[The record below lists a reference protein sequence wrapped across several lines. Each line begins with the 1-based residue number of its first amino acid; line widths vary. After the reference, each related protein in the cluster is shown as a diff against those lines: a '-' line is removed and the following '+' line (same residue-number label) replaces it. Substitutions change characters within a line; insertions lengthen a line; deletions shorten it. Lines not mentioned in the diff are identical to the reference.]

1 MGIENAGELL
11 GVLVT
16 AAGVLGWV
24 FKVWIINPL
33 TVSIKMLENV
43 LGDFKNA
50 LRDIQSQAVCIQ
62 TNLASLEE
70 SLKSAHKRI
79 DDLNNRATIIE
90 KGLREHDWKN

>member
-90 KGLREHDWKN
+90 KELREHD

>member
-1 MGIENAGELL
+1 MNLENAGTIL
-11 GVLVT
+11 GVFVT
-16 AAGVLGWV
+16 LTGMFGWI

-90 KGLREHDWKN
+90 KELREHDWKN

>member
-16 AAGVLGWV
+16 AAGILGWV

-90 KGLREHDWKN
+90 KELREHDWKN

>member
-90 KGLREHDWKN
+90 KELREHDWKN